1 MEGLSVKE
9 RNIHEY
15 YMRMALS
22 LAHRG
27 TGRVSPNPRVGCVI
41 VDFAGRGR
49 VVSRGF
55 HERYGGPHAEANALA
70 AARESVAGMTA
81 YVTLE
86 PCCHT
91 GHTPPCCD
99 ALIAAG
105 ISRVVMGA
113 ADPDPRVSGGG
124 VSRLEAAGVEVIR
137 RVLEDDCA
145 AINRGFFKR
154 VTTGRPWVT
163 LKAAISLD
171 GDVAL
176 ADGESKWI
184 TGAPARRRAHL
195 MRAEADA
202 VLVGSGTVA
211 ADDPALTVRE
221 TDGRSPIKAIVDKD
235 LVIPPDSR
243 ALNGGC
249 VIFAGPGADPERAA
263 ELERRGARISRL
275 PLDEGGRLP
284 PGKILEALAA
294 MGVNYAMV
302 EGGAGLISSFLSSGE
317 ADEVALF
324 VAPKLMGGGIGLANR
339 LSLASIDDAVAIKD
353 LTVSRVGGDILARGV
368 ASCSPVW

>member
-1 MEGLSVKE
+1 MEGLGVKA

-22 LAHRG
+22 LALRG
-27 TGRVSPNPRVGCVI
+27 TGLVSPNPRVGCVI
-41 VDFAGRGR
+41 VDFAGPGR

-55 HERYGGPHAEANALA
+55 HGRYGGPHAEANALA
-70 AARESVAGMTA
+70 EAGESVAGMTA

-99 ALIAAG
+99 ALAAAG

-113 ADPDPRVSGGG
+113 RDPDPRVSGGG

-137 RVLEDDCA
+137 GVLEEDCA
-145 AINRGFFKR
+145 ALNRGFFKR
-154 VTTGRPWVT
+154 VSAGRPWVT

-176 ADGESKWI
+176 ASGESRWI

-202 VLVGSGTVA
+202 VIVGSGTVE
-211 ADDPALTVRE
+211 ADDPALSVRD
-221 TDGRSPIKAIVDKD
+221 TDGRSPMKVVVDRD
-235 LVIPPDSR
+235 LVIRPDS
-243 ALNGGC
+243 LVLDGGC
-249 VIFAGPGADPERAA
+249 VIFAGEGADPSRASA
-263 ELERRGARISRL
+263 LEERGARISRL
-275 PLDEGGRLP
+275 PLDVSGRLP
-284 PGKILEALAA
+284 PGRILRELAA

-317 ADEVALF
+317 ADEIALF
-324 VAPKLMGGGIGLANR
+324 VAPKLMGGGIGVTNR
-339 LSLASIDDAVAIKD
+339 LSIASIGDAVAVRD